1 MTTRDGVRLDADI
14 YRPDSAGSFPVLLMR
29 QPYGRAIASTVTYAH
44 PSWYAGR
51 GYIVV
56 IQDVRGRGTSE
67 GDFDLFVT
75 ECDDGFDTVQWA
87 AALPGSTGAVGMY
100 GFSYQGATQLLAAA
114 ARPPALAAICPAMTP
129 WDIYGDM
136 AYEHGAFRLQS
147 ALGWAV
153 QLAAE
158 TARRRGDASAHQALY
173 AASRNLPLSEA
184 VPTRPALL
192 ERLAPDSHYHAWL
205 AHPTPDEY
213 WARRS
218 PCAVLGACG
227 VPALWIGGWY
237 DSLLDGTLRGF
248 RDVAARRAPPQ
259 RLVIGPWA
267 HIPWSRRVGA
277 VDFGSAAESAI
288 DELQVRWFDHWLKGR
303 DTGMLA
309 EPPIRLFEMGGSGWL
324 ALDRW
329 PDPPGRALYLASSG
343 LAGMVES
350 SGTLGD
356 APDADIV
363 EDVIVHDPWRPV
375 PTVGGHLGV
384 PAGPAD
390 RAAVDARSDVLT
402 YTTRPLSRDLRLAGD
417 VILELWCEADTPS
430 FDVSAVLSEVRA
442 DCRVFPLVEGHA
454 RVDAGTSA
462 APLRLPLRSTCV
474 RVPRGHALRLS
485 VAGACVPAYALNL
498 GTGALADAARLV
510 DAGIITLTVRSG
522 GHAPSRV
529 LIPERTAIGPSAA
542 R

>member
-1 MTTRDGVRLDADI
+1 
-14 YRPDSAGSFPVLLMR
+14 
-29 QPYGRAIASTVTYAH
+29 
-44 PSWYAGR
+44 
-51 GYIVV
+51 
-56 IQDVRGRGTSE
+56 
-67 GDFDLFVT
+67 
-75 ECDDGFDTVQWA
+75 
-87 AALPGSTGAVGMY
+87 
-100 GFSYQGATQLLAAA
+100 
-114 ARPPALAAICPAMTP
+114 
-129 WDIYGDM
+129 M

-205 AHPTPDEY
+205 AHSTPDEY

-329 PDPPGRALYLASSG
+329 PDPRDARCISPAAGSPAWSRAAAPRGRAGRGHSGRRHRPRPVAARADRRRPPGRPRRACRPRSRGCA
-343 LAGMVES
+343 ERR
-350 SGTLGD
+350 
-356 APDADIV
+356 ADV
-363 EDVIVHDPWRPV
+363 YDP
-375 PTVGGHLGV
+375 
-384 PAGPAD
+384 
-390 RAAVDARSDVLT
+390 AAVTRSAPG
-402 YTTRPLSRDLRLAGD
+402 RRRD
-417 VILELWCEADTPS
+417 P
-430 FDVSAVLSEVRA
+430 RA
-442 DCRVFPLVEGHA
+442 L
-454 RVDAGTSA
+454 
-462 APLRLPLRSTCV
+462 
-474 RVPRGHALRLS
+474 
-485 VAGACVPAYALNL
+485 
-498 GTGALADAARLV
+498 
-510 DAGIITLTVRSG
+510 VRS
-522 GHAPSRV
+522 
-529 LIPERTAIGPSAA
+529 RTRRAST
-542 R
+542 

>member
-1 MTTRDGVRLDADI
+1 M
-14 YRPDSAGSFPVLLMR
+14 
-29 QPYGRAIASTVTYAH
+29 
-44 PSWYAGR
+44 
-51 GYIVV
+51 
-56 IQDVRGRGTSE
+56 
-67 GDFDLFVT
+67 
-75 ECDDGFDTVQWA
+75 
-87 AALPGSTGAVGMY
+87 
-100 GFSYQGATQLLAAA
+100 
-114 ARPPALAAICPAMTP
+114 
-129 WDIYGDM
+129 
-136 AYEHGAFRLQS
+136 
-147 ALGWAV
+147 LG
-153 QLAAE
+153 
-158 TARRRGDASAHQALY
+158 
-173 AASRNLPLSEA
+173 
-184 VPTRPALL
+184 
-192 ERLAPDSHYHAWL
+192 
-205 AHPTPDEY
+205 
-213 WARRS
+213 
-218 PCAVLGACG
+218 
-227 VPALWIGGWY
+227 
-237 DSLLDGTLRGF
+237 
-248 RDVAARRAPPQ
+248 
-259 RLVIGPWA
+259 
-267 HIPWSRRVGA
+267 
-277 VDFGSAAESAI
+277 
-288 DELQVRWFDHWLKGR
+288 
-303 DTGMLA
+303 

-356 APDADIV
+356 EPDADIV